1 MTSHRAGGRRCA
13 HDLDHDHDHD
23 HDHHQATIPAAGR

>member
-13 HDLDHDHDHD
+13 HDRDHD

>member
-13 HDLDHDHDHD
+13 HDHD